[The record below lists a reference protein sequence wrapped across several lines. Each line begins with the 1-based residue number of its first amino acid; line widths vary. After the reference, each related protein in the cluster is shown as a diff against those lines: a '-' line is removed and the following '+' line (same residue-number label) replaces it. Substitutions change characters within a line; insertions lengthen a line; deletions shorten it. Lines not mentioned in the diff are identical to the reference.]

1 MGMLCR
7 RIHARP
13 DRDDGFTVI
22 EMVVALLIIG
32 IVAAGFLGVT
42 VSTLKSARWHEQVS
56 KANSLAQ
63 DRLEKIVTQPWAS
76 IGLYAADPGYTAT
89 VGGEP
94 TVSLTASP
102 RKASVPLPV
111 DTTTMSGVTYT
122 VNTSITWR
130 DDVSDN
136 VPATAAGVD
145 SDGTTQDVKH
155 VTVNVTWTTQ
165 NHPGTVTLEDLRAPT
180 ATEVTPVVTTAAM
193 TVIVNAPGTQQLTTA
208 GMLNS
213 AMTVTA
219 TTSKTASSATL
230 KFATRAG
237 VQSVSMTSGSGGTSW
252 TTVLPTTTGPFDTG
266 STTFSVVAASSS
278 GQTTGK
284 TDVLLAVGTGGSAT
298 LSVSAAPSQQLSTI
312 GTLSQ
317 AVAITAT
324 GSTNI
329 SSATVSFPT
338 ATGTLTRTMAGSG
351 STFSYTVPVDSTT
364 YNTGTETFTIAVT
377 FTDNTTRTGLVSIQ
391 LLTAS
396 LPPDVTAL
404 VVNSPFTTGGTTQGF
419 CTDLSYQLHST
430 TTVDATV
437 SNVATTDTV
446 RLTAPALTTLE
457 FTMSWLRTNADG
469 SMVFRYTTPAGQQFP
484 NATSIVLKTYAT
496 KTMAGSQY
504 RDDFVTS
511 PAVPIQVQK
520 FRSAC
525 V

>member
-1 MGMLCR
+1 
-7 RIHARP
+7 
-13 DRDDGFTVI
+13 V
-22 EMVVALLIIG
+22 
-32 IVAAGFLGVT
+32 
-42 VSTLKSARWHEQVS
+42 
-56 KANSLAQ
+56 
-63 DRLEKIVTQPWAS
+63 
-76 IGLYAADPGYTAT
+76 
-89 VGGEP
+89 
-94 TVSLTASP
+94 
-102 RKASVPLPV
+102 
-111 DTTTMSGVTYT
+111 SGVTFT

-136 VPATAAGVD
+136 VAGVD

-180 ATEVTPVVTTAAM
+180 ATEVTPVVTTAGM
-193 TVIVNAPGTQQLTTA
+193 TVTVSAPGTHQLTTA

-219 TTSKTASSATL
+219 TTSKTATSATL

-237 VQSVSMTSGSGGTSW
+237 VQSVGMTSNAGGTTW

-266 STTFSVVAASSS
+266 ATTFSVVAASSS

-317 AVAITAT
+317 AVAVNAT
-324 GSTNI
+324 GSATI

-338 ATGTLTRTMAGSG
+338 ATGTLSRTMTGSG
-351 STFSYTVPVDSTT
+351 SSFAYTVPVDSTT
-364 YNTGTETFTIAVT
+364 YNTGTETFTISVT
-377 FTDNTTRTGLVSIQ
+377 FADNTTRTGLVSIQ

-396 LPPDVTAL
+396 LPPDVTSL

-419 CTDLSYQLHST
+419 CTDLNYQLHNT

-446 RLTAPALTTLE
+446 RLTAPSITTLE
-457 FTMSWLRTNADG
+457 FTMSYLKTNADG
-469 SMVFRYTTPAGQQFP
+469 SMVFRYTVPSGQQFP
-484 NATSIVLKTYAT
+484 NGTSSIVLKAYAT
-496 KTMAGSQY
+496 KTMAGSLY
-504 RDDFVTS
+504 RDDIVTS

-520 FRSAC
+520 LKMSC